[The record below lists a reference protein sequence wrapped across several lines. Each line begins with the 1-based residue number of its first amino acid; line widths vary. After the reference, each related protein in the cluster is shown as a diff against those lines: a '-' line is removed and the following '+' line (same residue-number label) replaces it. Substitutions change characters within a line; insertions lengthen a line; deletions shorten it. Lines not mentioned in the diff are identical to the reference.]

1 MTANHVEQGI
11 ATFPGRDGIGGR
23 TSTSV
28 GFATP
33 NCGLVCSGVVS
44 WGRQLRRSAMWDAVG
59 LVWTATILAYAVI
72 AVARRWAFNLIRQV
86 LEHEGAL
93 PHSAQHQP
101 Q

>member
-1 MTANHVEQGI
+1 MVS
-11 ATFPGRDGIGGR
+11 GGR

-44 WGRQLRRSAMWDAVG
+44 WGPRTEAAAMWDAGG

-72 AVARRWAFNLIRQV
+72 AVALIVGRRAFNLIRQV
-86 LEHEGAL
+86 LEHEEAL
-93 PHSAQHQP
+93 PHSAQRQP